1 MSTWQLSKSYNL
13 ENNNLLL
20 LLEPQQIT
28 LLEGYVTNWC
38 KTIETPT
45 SDEHITLPHNIHLL
59 SNKHVMRIFK
69 LIRKKCYFD
78 LTSKTYKTR
87 QGNVWQVEGK
97 INNQILG
104 VKGLNH
110 HHYYQCVVIIVG
122 YNKSIAILFA
132 LTFLWGT
139 FTLPRKV
146 TTCNI
151 WSLLTMSPL
160 NQTLRSWE

>member
-45 SDEHITLPHNIHLL
+45 SDEHITLPHNVHTL
-59 SNKHVMRIFK
+59 SNKQVMRILK

-78 LTSKTYKTR
+78 RTSKTYKTR

-110 HHYYQCVVIIVG
+110 HHYYQSVVIIVG
-122 YNKSIAILFA
+122 HKCMVILFCC
-132 LTFLWGT
+132 LFFFFVGY
-139 FTLPRKV
+139 FFCINMNRFK
-146 TTCNI
+146 
-151 WSLLTMSPL
+151 
-160 NQTLRSWE
+160 